1 MHPGFPTLNLILLF
15 LSYPQVFI
23 YSKCIHSL
31 FSFNKILFGRKLYQ
45 LLQSYTSS
53 SFRSIDGKQNRH

>member
-15 LSYPQVFI
+15 LSYSQVFI

-31 FSFNKILFGRKLYQ
+31 FSFNKNTLRKKFLSVATN
-45 LLQSYTSS
+45 L
-53 SFRSIDGKQNRH
+53 